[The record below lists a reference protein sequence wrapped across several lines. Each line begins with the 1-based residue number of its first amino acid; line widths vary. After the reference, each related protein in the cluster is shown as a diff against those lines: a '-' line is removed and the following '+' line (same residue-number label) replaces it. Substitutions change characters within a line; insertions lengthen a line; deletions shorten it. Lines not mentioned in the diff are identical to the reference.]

1 MKKIVEKTFLE
12 FKFLSNP
19 AYSPDGK
26 NIAFKVSTSDYEN
39 NRNLN
44 DLYVIREDKKTHRVT
59 STGNVG
65 CFAWDGLPVHRL
77 ARMEELHNWMDKY
90 LK

>member
-1 MKKIVEKTFLE
+1 M
-12 FKFLSNP
+12 
-19 AYSPDGK
+19 
-26 NIAFKVSTSDYEN
+26 
-39 NRNLN
+39 
-44 DLYVIREDKKTHRVT
+44 IREDKKTYRVT

-77 ARMEELHNWMDKY
+77 ARMEELHSWMEKY